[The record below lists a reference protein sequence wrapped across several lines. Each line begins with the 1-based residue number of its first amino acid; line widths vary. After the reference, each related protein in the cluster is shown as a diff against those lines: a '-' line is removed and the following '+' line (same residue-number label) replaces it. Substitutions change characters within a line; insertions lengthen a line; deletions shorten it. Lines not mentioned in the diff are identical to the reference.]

1 MRSGNGFLRRSLA
14 ALAFA
19 FTFASCADGFAPLSV
34 ASAPIEVK
42 AVAVKVDAV
51 RLTWLPVTEEAVVAY
66 IIERRTDLSG
76 SFTEVAQ
83 VPQANLGTEFWID
96 TDVQPETFYGYRVR
110 SVTAVGD
117 RSAPSVVSG
126 ALTPPRPGIE
136 ITTSSIVTSTIALD
150 PDGYEVLIAG
160 LDTIRASIGV
170 QTTRRFSPL
179 RPGTYTVTLSGIIS
193 RCTVNGSV
201 SQQVV
206 VTDTSAITI
215 APIGFQLSCR
225 DPNRGDIAVGLVVT
239 GADRDT
245 DFTLDVLG
253 EASDA
258 SLPPA
263 ERVYSAGRGIN
274 LANPETRFTNLR
286 PGTYDVSIGGIAA
299 NCTLQG
305 TATRTVTVTP
315 LGVSSVNFAVS
326 CIGSGPP
333 PSTAPFVWRNTW
345 APATAG
351 NGASVTLQVSLDL
364 TPTPSQRVQG
374 VQASVFY
381 DPAVLRFEE
390 EIPQQLPII
399 TVNGN
404 VPGQISFIASN
415 TSARGGLVRL
425 ADFRFTVIGTAGA
438 TSSTTTQNVKAGSP
452 VAFQDSIRVVEDTFV
467 VVTGGGG
474 SGVNA
479 APTAEANGPYTSTA
493 GSAITFSSNGSGDTD
508 GTIAS
513 FAWAFGDGTTGVG
526 PSPSKTYAAPG
537 TYTVTLTVTD
547 DDGATGT
554 DQATVTIG
562 SSGGGNTPPV
572 ARANGP
578 YSAVAGTPLTLSA
591 AGSSDANG
599 TIVSYAWALGNG
611 QTASGA
617 TPTVTYATAGSYI
630 ATLTVTDNQG
640 ATATSQATVTITAP
654 PSALPLTWTNVV
666 GPLDVNNNLV
676 AITISY
682 DMRTNITET
691 PSVEA
696 LQTFTLDSLT
706 WDSTV
711 LQFHSVSL
719 GPNIIG
725 TSNQTGVGAGRIG
738 LNGTISGA
746 QQQGLITIATVRFRP
761 VGARGASTTTRTF
774 LGPLIGPSS
783 TNFFVYNSKTAIV
796 EGEFRV
802 P

>member
-1 MRSGNGFLRRSLA
+1 MMLRGSAALLLLLA
-14 ALAFA
+14 A
-19 FTFASCADGFAPLSV
+19 CADGFAPLSV
-34 ASAPIEVK
+34 APAPLEVK
-42 AVAVKVDAV
+42 ATAVKVDAV
-51 RLTWLPVTEEAVVAY
+51 RLTWQPVSDESVVAY
-66 IIERRTDLSG
+66 TIERRADFSG
-76 SFTEVAQ
+76 KFVEVAQ
-83 VPQANLGTEFWID
+83 VPQSNLGAEFWID

-117 RSAPSVVSG
+117 RSEPSVISG
-126 ALTPPRPGIE
+126 ALTPPLPGIE
-136 ITTSSIVTSTIALD
+136 ITTNSIVTSTLALD

-193 RCTVNGSV
+193 RCSVNGSV

-225 DPNRGDIAVGLVVT
+225 DPNRGDIAVALSVT
-239 GADRDT
+239 GAERDPE
-245 DFTLDVLG
+245 FTLDVLG

-258 SLPPA
+258 TLPPA
-263 ERVYSAGRGIN
+263 ERVFSTTRGIST
-274 LANPETRFTNLR
+274 ANPETRFTNLR
-286 PGTYDVSIGGIAA
+286 PGTYDVTIADIAA

-305 TATRTVTVTP
+305 TATRTVTVTA
-315 LGVSSVNFAVS
+315 LGVASVNFAIS
-326 CIGSGPP
+326 CVGSGPP

-351 NGASVTLQVSLDL
+351 NGASVTLELSLDL

-390 EIPQQLPII
+390 EIAQQLPII

-415 TSARGGLVRL
+415 TSARAGLVRL

-438 TSSTTTQNVKAGSP
+438 TTSTTTQNVKAGSP

-493 GSAITFSSNGSGDTD
+493 GSPITFSSNGSGDTD

-513 FAWAFGDGTTGVG
+513 YAWAFGDGTTGVG
-526 PSPSKTYAAPG
+526 PSPSKTYATPG

-562 SSGGGNTPPV
+562 SSGGGNTPPI

-578 YSAVAGTPLTLSA
+578 YSGVAGTPLTLSS

-599 TIVSYAWALGNG
+599 TIVSYAWTLGNG

-630 ATLTVTDNQG
+630 ATLTVADNQG

-654 PSALPLTWTNVV
+654 PSALPLTWSNTF

-682 DMRTNITET
+682 DMRTNIIET

-761 VGARGASTTTRTF
+761 VGASGRSTITRTY

-783 TNFFVYNSKTAIV
+783 TNFYVYNSKTALV

>member
-1 MRSGNGFLRRSLA
+1 MMLRGSAALLLLLA
-14 ALAFA
+14 A
-19 FTFASCADGFAPLSV
+19 CADGFAPLSV
-34 ASAPIEVK
+34 APAPLEVK
-42 AVAVKVDAV
+42 ATAVKVDAV
-51 RLTWLPVTEEAVVAY
+51 RLTWQPVSDESVVAY
-66 IIERRTDLSG
+66 TIERRADFSG
-76 SFTEVAQ
+76 KFVEVAQ
-83 VPQANLGTEFWID
+83 VPQSNLGAEFWID

-117 RSAPSVVSG
+117 RSEPSVISG
-126 ALTPPRPGIE
+126 ALTPPLPGIE
-136 ITTSSIVTSTIALD
+136 ITTNSIVTSTLALD

-193 RCTVNGSV
+193 RCSVNGSV

-225 DPNRGDIAVGLVVT
+225 DPNRGDIAVALSVT
-239 GADRDT
+239 GAERDPE
-245 DFTLDVLG
+245 FTLDVLG

-258 SLPPA
+258 TLPPA
-263 ERVYSAGRGIN
+263 ERVFSTTRGIST
-274 LANPETRFTNLR
+274 ANPETRFTNLR
-286 PGTYDVSIGGIAA
+286 PGTYDVTIADIAA

-305 TATRTVTVTP
+305 TATRTVTVTA
-315 LGVSSVNFAVS
+315 LGVASVNFAIS
-326 CIGSGPP
+326 CVGSGPP

-351 NGASVTLQVSLDL
+351 NGASVTLELSLDL

-390 EIPQQLPII
+390 EIAQQLPII

-415 TSARGGLVRL
+415 TSARAGLVRL

-438 TSSTTTQNVKAGSP
+438 TTSTTTQNVKAGSP

-493 GSAITFSSNGSGDTD
+493 GSPITFSSNGSGDTD

-513 FAWAFGDGTTGVG
+513 YAWAFGDGTTGVG
-526 PSPSKTYAAPG
+526 PSPSKTYATPG

-562 SSGGGNTPPV
+562 SSGGGNTPPI

-578 YSAVAGTPLTLSA
+578 YSGVAGTPLTLSS

-599 TIVSYAWALGNG
+599 TIVSYAWTLGNG

-630 ATLTVTDNQG
+630 ATLTVADNQG

-654 PSALPLTWTNVV
+654 PSALPLTWSNTF

-682 DMRTNITET
+682 DMRTNIIET

-725 TSNQTGVGAGRIG
+725 TSNQTGVGAGRTG

-761 VGARGASTTTRTF
+761 VGASGRSTITRTY

-783 TNFFVYNSKTAIV
+783 TNFYVYNSKTALV